1 MFGLYAMDGAQP
13 FDVVALHGMV
23 RDQYGKKMSKS
34 KGNTVDPLQWIEDYG
49 ADAVR
54 FTLARGSNPG
64 ADQAIATEW
73 VAGSGKFCSKLF
85 NATRFAMLNGAT
97 LPSRALDD
105 DALTPADRWIL
116 DRLDEVIGQTTE
128 LLTDFQF
135 GKAAEGLYHF
145 AWDEVCDWYLELAK
159 LQMPAGGADPDRV
172 ATTQQVLGVVLDG
185 LLRLLHPFVPF
196 VTETLWT
203 SLTGGESLMIADW
216 PTPSARTTDSA
227 AAGWVADVDRL
238 VTEIRRFRA
247 DQGVPLTKRVP
258 AALTIGANGGDAGAS
273 SLLLSTAAVLAR
285 LEPADGPL
293 TETASIQVALAGAG
307 TVTVRVDTS
316 STIDV
321 PAEIARA
328 TKDLAVAEKEVED
341 TAKRLGNPQFLA
353 KAKPEAV
360 EKIRDRASK
369 AAADVARLTE
379 RLATLSGTAG

>member
-1 MFGLYAMDGAQP
+1 MP
-13 FDVVALHGMV
+13 
-23 RDQYGKKMSKS
+23 
-34 KGNTVDPLQWIEDYG
+34 TEPL
-49 ADAVR
+49 DA
-54 FTLARGSNPG
+54 AS
-64 ADQAIATEW
+64 
-73 VAGSGKFCSKLF
+73 
-85 NATRFAMLNGAT
+85 
-97 LPSRALDD
+97 
-105 DALTPADRWIL
+105 LTPADRWIL
-116 DRLDEVIGQTTE
+116 DRLDEVVVQTTD

-159 LQMPAGGADPDRV
+159 VQMPAAGGDPRRV
-172 ATTQQVLGVVLDG
+172 AATRRVLGTLLDG

-203 SLTGGESLMIADW
+203 SLTGRESLVIADW
-216 PTPSARTTDSA
+216 PTPSGRAKDAS

-247 DQGVPLTKRVP
+247 DQGVPPTKRIP
-258 AALTIGANGGDAGAS
+258 AALTIGANGDTDSS
-273 SLLLSTAAVLAR
+273 SLLLSTVLVLAR

-293 TETASIQVALAGAG
+293 NETASIQVALAGAG

-316 STIDV
+316 STIDI

-360 EKIRDRASK
+360 EKIRERAAK
-369 AAADVARLTE
+369 AATDVARLTQ
-379 RLATLSGTAG
+379 RLTTLRGTAS

>member
-1 MFGLYAMDGAQP
+1 
-13 FDVVALHGMV
+13 
-23 RDQYGKKMSKS
+23 
-34 KGNTVDPLQWIEDYG
+34 
-49 ADAVR
+49 
-54 FTLARGSNPG
+54 
-64 ADQAIATEW
+64 

-85 NATRFAMLNGAT
+85 NATRFALLNGAT
-97 LPSRALDD
+97 PAAQALAE

-116 DRLDEVIGQTTE
+116 DRLDEVITQTTD
-128 LLTDFQF
+128 LLTDYQF

-159 LQMPAGGADPDRV
+159 VQMPSAGGDPERV
-172 ATTQQVLGVVLDG
+172 STTQQVLGVVLDG

-216 PTPSARTTDSA
+216 PTPSGRSKDAV

-247 DQGVPLTKRVP
+247 DQGVPPTKRVP
-258 AALTIGANGGDAGAS
+258 AALTIGANGGAGS
-273 SLLLSTAAVLAR
+273 LLSTAAVLAR
-285 LEPADGPL
+285 LEPVDGPL
-293 TETASIQVALAGAG
+293 NETASIQVALAAAG

-316 STIDV
+316 STIDI

-328 TKDLAVAEKEVED
+328 EKDLAVAEKEVTD
-341 TAKRLGNPQFLA
+341 TAKRLGNPQFLQ

-360 EKIRDRASK
+360 EKIRDRATK
-369 AAADVARLTE
+369 AAADVTRLTE
-379 RLATLSGTAG
+379 RLATLRGTAG